1 VTIGGA
7 VVRRLLQ
14 ESEAHVVNLDKIGY
28 ASDFTSIEVVLAELG
43 PQAFDATGQ
52 ARHTLLRVDLSDAE
66 ATADAVRQADPDL
79 VMLFFESWNQRRFDE
94 AVGAPVTF
102 SQDNHSCSSC
112 GVLRGLHEQLEPEPQ
127 GKLVRCTAGAIFD
140 VAVDLRRSSATFG

>member
-1 VTIGGA
+1 
-7 VVRRLLQ
+7 
-14 ESEAHVVNLDKIGY
+14 
-28 ASDFTSIEVVLAELG
+28 VVLAELG